1 MQYWVGTCWGSHS
14 RVQCIVLYPMRG
26 SPLEYVRD
34 FLGVA
39 ELDGETP
46 DAMGVAGVSPSTL
59 APQPIGPER
68 LAAAHPHFWVMVW

>member
-1 MQYWVGTCWGSHS
+1 
-14 RVQCIVLYPMRG
+14 MRG
-26 SPLEYVRD
+26 YPLENVRNCP
-34 FLGVA
+34 GVT

-68 LAAAHPHFWVMVW
+68 LAAAHPRFWVLAR